1 MQLTLKPMK
10 KAVYLI
16 VPFLALALLANQRPD
31 NRVNGQATPGSFG
44 HAEQL
49 RYRIHYGLINA
60 GVVTMNTDETF
71 ATIGSQAA
79 MHIRVEGETLK
90 SFEWAYKV
98 RDKFEAWVNPSTVK
112 PLRYAKT
119 VRENTYY
126 DQDLAVFNHAAGY
139 LRNRKGQLSITA
151 ETRDIASAI
160 YFLRTVNWSALAIGA
175 SKPVDVYLDNE
186 VYNLSVA
193 YAGKETIQ
201 TDLGPV
207 RCLKLKPELVV
218 DRVFKNKN
226 GMTVWVS
233 DDANRIPVRIQTDI
247 QVGSLKVD
255 LNQYSHLKNAFTALG
270 S

>member
-1 MQLTLKPMK
+1 MK
-10 KAVYLI
+10 KAAYLMA
-16 VPFLALALLANQRPD
+16 PLLALALLANQRPD
-31 NRVNGQATPGSFG
+31 NRANGQATPDSFG

-60 GVVTMNTDETF
+60 GVVTMNTDE
-71 ATIGSQAA
+71 AYASIGSQAA

-98 RDKFEAWVNPSTVK
+98 RDKFEAWVNPATVK

-139 LRNRKGQLSITA
+139 LRNRKGQLSITT

-160 YFLRTVNWSALAIGA
+160 YFLRTVNWSALSIGA

-255 LNQYSHLKNAFTALG
+255 LTEYSHLKNAFTALG

>member
-1 MQLTLKPMK
+1 MK
-10 KAVYLI
+10 YRALI
-16 VPFLALALLANQRPD
+16 IAPVLALALLANQSPD
-31 NRVNGQATPGSFG
+31 QRANAQATPGSFG

-49 RYRIHYGLINA
+49 QYRIHYGLVNA
-60 GVVTMNTDETF
+60 GIVTMNTDESF
-71 ATIGSQAA
+71 ATVGSQPT
-79 MHIRVEGETLK
+79 MHVRVEGQTLK

-98 RDKFEAWVNPSTVK
+98 RDKFEAWVNPQTVK

-126 DQDLAVFNHAAGY
+126 DQDLAVFNHSAGY
-139 LRNRKGQLSITA
+139 LRNRKGQLPITA

-160 YFLRTVNWSALAIGA
+160 YFLRTVDWGALSIG
-175 SKPVDVYLDNE
+175 SKKPVDVYLDNE

-193 YAGKETIQ
+193 YAGRETIQ

-255 LNQYSHLKNAFTALG
+255 LTQYKNLKNGFTALG
-270 S
+270 R